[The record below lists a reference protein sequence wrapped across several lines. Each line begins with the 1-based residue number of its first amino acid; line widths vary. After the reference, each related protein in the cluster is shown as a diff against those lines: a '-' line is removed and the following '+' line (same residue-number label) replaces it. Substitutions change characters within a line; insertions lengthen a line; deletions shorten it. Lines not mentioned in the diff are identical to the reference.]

1 MIGQEQVTRPLS
13 TALDNGR
20 VNHAYLFSGPRGTGK
35 TSSARILARSL
46 NCVQGPTSTPC
57 GVCPSCVALAPG
69 GPGNLDVTEMD
80 AASNGGVDEMR
91 ELRERAYFAPAES
104 RYRVFIIDEAHM
116 ITGAGANA
124 LLKIVEEPPEH
135 LVFIFATTEP
145 EKIIG
150 TIRSRTHHYPFRLLT
165 PQAMRQLI
173 ERTVAA
179 EGVTVNENVYP
190 LVIRAGG
197 GSPRDTLSILDQL
210 LAGAGPEGLTYELA
224 LPLLGVTDLS
234 LIDAT
239 VDALAAR
246 DAAALFQA
254 VDDVIEAGHEPR
266 RFAIDL
272 LDRLRDLMII
282 HAVPDAFGQ
291 GLVDAPTDR
300 AEILA
305 AEADKFPGNQLAA
318 LATEVN
324 ERITSLRGATSP
336 RLLLEIMMAHLLGVA
351 TGTQA
356 PAAVAGLTEIQ
367 DAASEATGMG
377 DQPRGAAAALAAAAA
392 VQATANVTS
401 QSTPAPREA
410 PKANRDRQRPQPVAA
425 VPPQKQDV
433 PEPQPQQ
440 SEQTDR
446 QPEQPEPPR
455 SEPAAQVP
463 VTTPEREEQPEQLD
477 NSPRIEQPSDAAE
490 PSQPD
495 PEERGTQTDQTEP
508 VDSAQEGNSKAV
520 ASGSPEEDAQ
530 DSEAIDMAGL
540 MERIRKEWITL
551 RQSVGERNKVAEIML
566 TEAQPLGMDGT
577 TLVVGHNTGALANSI
592 NSKHNNDDIVAV
604 LTEKLGTE
612 IAVRCVVGTDPKAA
626 GFEDPAP
633 EPKAWSPPREEPEPE
648 PEAARAPSIREVP
661 QPAVE
666 AESRRP
672 DTPNDSGTG
681 TGTEIDTGDAPYA
694 ADGNEPDEPTPT
706 SDGSVPAD
714 SESVTPEPAPAPV
727 QYDPWGTTPAKSVNR
742 GDAVGSDGTADS
754 EQNAGK
760 DSTDTDSEAGARP
773 EPAPGAATVTAAAEE
788 RQTTA
793 GPETGFGD
801 KSSFSSGVPLPPEP
815 EDEPP
820 AEEEPAPYTREDEER
835 DMVDQSQEQGTFD
848 RRNPTEVAM
857 DLLAEELG
865 ARPL

>member
-165 PQAMRQLI
+165 PQAMRQLV

-179 EGVTVNENVYP
+179 EGVTVDENVYP

-246 DAAALFQA
+246 DAAALFQT

-266 RFAIDL
+266 RFAVDL

-291 GLVDAPTDR
+291 GLVDAPADR
-300 AEILA
+300 AEILTS
-305 AEADKFPGNQLAA
+305 EADQFPGNQLAA

-324 ERITSLRGATSP
+324 ERVTSLRGATSP
-336 RLLLEIMMAHLLGVA
+336 RLLLEIMMAHLLGVL

-356 PAAVAGLTEIQ
+356 PAAVAGLTELQ
-367 DAASEATGMG
+367 DAASEAAGMG
-377 DQPRGAAAALAAAAA
+377 DKPRGAAAALAAAAA

-410 PKANRDRQRPQPVAA
+410 PKPAREQREPQREQPAAAAQQPTQQQAQQPVPQPAPA
-425 VPPQKQDV
+425 EPEQATTSQDESPRDAQREVPQ
-433 PEPQPQQ
+433 
-440 SEQTDR
+440 
-446 QPEQPEPPR
+446 QPEPETHIPEPPAKTETE
-455 SEPAAQVP
+455 EPA
-463 VTTPEREEQPEQLD
+463 
-477 NSPRIEQPSDAAE
+477 SGPSDTGGAVDA
-490 PSQPD
+490 
-495 PEERGTQTDQTEP
+495 TE
-508 VDSAQEGNSKAV
+508 
-520 ASGSPEEDAQ
+520 
-530 DSEAIDMAGL
+530 L
-540 MERIRKEWITL
+540 MERIRKEWINL

-566 TEAQPLGMDGT
+566 TEATPLGMDGT

-604 LTEKLGTE
+604 LTDKLGTE
-612 IAVRCVVGTDPKAA
+612 VAVRCVVGTDPKAA
-626 GFEDPAP
+626 GFEAPARAP
-633 EPKAWSPPREEPEPE
+633 QAWSPPSAPKQPEEQGPEHTSPSDD
-648 PEAARAPSIREVP
+648 EA
-661 QPAVE
+661 
-666 AESRRP
+666 
-672 DTPNDSGTG
+672 DSA
-681 TGTEIDTGDAPYA
+681 DDDPHA

-706 SDGSVPAD
+706 SDGTVS
-714 SESVTPEPAPAPV
+714 SENEAVTPEPASAPV
-727 QYDPWGTTPAKSVNR
+727 PYDPWGSTPAKTVNPENS
-742 GDAVGSDGTADS
+742 GAEAQQAPAASSPEPSLQPAPSQPEPPAPEASGPA
-754 EQNAGK
+754 AAAAAAAAA
-760 DSTDTDSEAGARP
+760 AGAAGVVR
-773 EPAPGAATVTAAAEE
+773 GAAPRATPDPTD
-788 RQTTA
+788 
-793 GPETGFGD
+793 GPNTGFGE
-801 KSSFSSGVPLPPEP
+801 STSFSSGVPLPPEP

-820 AEEEPAPYTREDEER
+820 MEEEPAPYTREDEER
-835 DMVDQSQEQGTFD
+835 DMVDQSQEAGTFD
-848 RRNPTEVAM
+848 RRSPTEVAM
-857 DLLAEELG
+857 ELLADELG

>member
-1 MIGQEQVTRPLS
+1 MALYRKYRPGSFAEMIGQEQVTRPLS

-46 NCVQGPTSTPC
+46 NCVEGPTSTPC

-80 AASNGGVDEMR
+80 AASNGGVEEMR

-165 PQAMRQLI
+165 PQAMRQLV

-179 EGVTVNENVYP
+179 EGVTVDENVYP

-224 LPLLGVTDLS
+224 LPLLGATDLS

-410 PKANRDRQRPQPVAA
+410 PKNKPERPQTQSHQQ
-425 VPPQKQDV
+425 PQTQQE
-433 PEPQPQQ
+433 PAPQPRRRPEAPEETSRPELSSPAEAKVPAERKQPAPFQ
-440 SEQTDR
+440 RSEQ
-446 QPEQPEPPR
+446 QEEPEQKA
-455 SEPAAQVP
+455 SEPVTAVETAEDTNSAAG
-463 VTTPEREEQPEQLD
+463 
-477 NSPRIEQPSDAAE
+477 AE
-490 PSQPD
+490 GEAGADVD
-495 PEERGTQTDQTEP
+495 PT
-508 VDSAQEGNSKAV
+508 A
-520 ASGSPEEDAQ
+520 
-530 DSEAIDMAGL
+530 L
-540 MERIRKEWITL
+540 MERIRQEWITL

-566 TEAQPLGMDGT
+566 TEAQPLGMEGT

-592 NSKHNNDDIVAV
+592 NSQHNNDDIAAV

-626 GFEDPAP
+626 GFDAP
-633 EPKAWSPPREEPEPE
+633 VREPRAWSPPRTHPEPDPGE
-648 PEAARAPSIREVP
+648 PAATSGAEAPREEANAAVGSSDSPGDAPTSSE
-661 QPAVE
+661 
-666 AESRRP
+666 
-672 DTPNDSGTG
+672 
-681 TGTEIDTGDAPYA
+681 DTGDEPYA
-694 ADGNEPDEPTPT
+694 ADGAEPDEPTPT
-706 SDGSVPAD
+706 SDGSVSGDTEP
-714 SESVTPEPAPAPV
+714 VTPEPAPAPV
-727 QYDPWGTTPAKSVNR
+727 QYDPWGTTPAKATTDDDAPDAGVARSNGEPGDSRSGTGPRNDVSV
-742 GDAVGSDGTADS
+742 
-754 EQNAGK
+754 
-760 DSTDTDSEAGARP
+760 
-773 EPAPGAATVTAAAEE
+773 PGADTAAAAAEE
-788 RQTTA
+788 RQPGV
-793 GPETGFGD
+793 GPNTGFGGGT
-801 KSSFSSGVPLPPEP
+801 SFSSGVPLPPEP
-815 EDEPP
+815 EEEPP
-820 AEEEPAPYTREDEER
+820 AGDEPAPYTREDEER
-835 DMVDQSQEQGTFD
+835 DMVDQSQEEGTLD

>member
-1 MIGQEQVTRPLS
+1 MALYRKYRPASFAEMIGQEQVTRPLS

-46 NCVQGPTSTPC
+46 NCAEGPTSTPC
-57 GVCPSCVALAPG
+57 GVCPSCVSLAPG

-165 PQAMRQLI
+165 PQAMRQLV

-179 EGVTVNENVYP
+179 EGVTVDENVYP

-239 VDALAAR
+239 VDALASHN
-246 DAAALFQA
+246 AAALFQT

-300 AEILA
+300 AQILA

-351 TGTQA
+351 VGTQA
-356 PAAVAGLTEIQ
+356 PAAITGLEEIR
-367 DAASEATGMG
+367 DASAAATGVG

-392 VQATANVTS
+392 VQATVKPAS

-410 PKANRDRQRPQPVAA
+410 PKPAPART
-425 VPPQKQDV
+425 
-433 PEPQPQQ
+433 PEPEPAP
-440 SEQTDR
+440 S
-446 QPEQPEPPR
+446 PEPAPAP
-455 SEPAAQVP
+455 SPEPAPQSAP
-463 VTTPEREEQPEQLD
+463 VSAPTPEPTPEPTSAPQ
-477 NSPRIEQPSDAAE
+477 AE
-490 PSQPD
+490 PSQPEAD
-495 PEERGTQTDQTEP
+495 PG
-508 VDSAQEGNSKAV
+508 
-520 ASGSPEEDAQ
+520 ED
-530 DSEAIDMAGL
+530 L
-540 MERIRKEWITL
+540 MQRIHKEWITL
-551 RQSVGERNKVAEIML
+551 RQFVGERNKVAEIML
-566 TEAQPLGMDGT
+566 AEAKPLGLDGT
-577 TLVVGHNTGALANSI
+577 TLVVGHNTGALAERI
-592 NSKHNNDDIVAV
+592 NSEHNNKDIVAA
-604 LTEKLGTE
+604 LSEKLGTT
-612 IAVRCVVGTDPKAA
+612 IAVRCVVGTDPKAE
-626 GFEDPAP
+626 GFSPAKD
-633 EPKAWSPPREEPEPE
+633 EPAAWNPLASP
-648 PEAARAPSIREVP
+648 A
-661 QPAVE
+661 E
-666 AESRRP
+666 AEV
-672 DTPNDSGTG
+672 
-681 TGTEIDTGDAPYA
+681 A
-694 ADGNEPDEPTPT
+694 
-706 SDGSVPAD
+706 
-714 SESVTPEPAPAPV
+714 ESPQKQEPAPSPV
-727 QYDPWGTTPAKSVNR
+727 PA
-742 GDAVGSDGTADS
+742 
-754 EQNAGK
+754 E
-760 DSTDTDSEAGARP
+760 
-773 EPAPGAATVTAAAEE
+773 TAAAAAAVAAADAAKSTPAD
-788 RQTTA
+788 RWSRPPRPI
-793 GPETGFGD
+793 GGD
-801 KSSFSSGVPLPPEP
+801 ELTPAHFSDGAPLPPEP
-815 EDEPP
+815 TDPDEPSEAP
-820 AEEEPAPYTREDEER
+820 EPEYTREDEER
-835 DMVDQSQEQGTFD
+835 DMVDQSMEAGELD

>member
-1 MIGQEQVTRPLS
+1 MALYRKYRPASFAEMIGQEQVTRPLS

-46 NCVQGPTSTPC
+46 NCAEGPTSTPC
-57 GVCPSCVALAPG
+57 GVCPSCVSLAPG

-135 LVFIFATTEP
+135 LVVIFATTEP
-145 EKIIG
+145 DKIIG

-165 PQAMRQLI
+165 PQAMRQLV

-179 EGVTVNENVYP
+179 EGVTVDENVYP

-239 VDALAAR
+239 VDALASR
-246 DAAALFQA
+246 DAAALFQT

-291 GLVDAPTDR
+291 GLVDAPADR
-300 AEILA
+300 AQILA

-351 TGTQA
+351 AGTQA
-356 PAAVAGLTEIQ
+356 PAAVTGLEEIR
-367 DAASEATGMG
+367 DASAAATGVG
-377 DQPRGAAAALAAAAA
+377 NQPRGAAAALAAAAA
-392 VQATANVTS
+392 VQATAKPAS

-410 PKANRDRQRPQPVAA
+410 PKPAPAP
-425 VPPQKQDV
+425 
-433 PEPQPQQ
+433 
-440 SEQTDR
+440 
-446 QPEQPEPPR
+446 QPEPAPV
-455 SEPAAQVP
+455 PAPAP
-463 VTTPEREEQPEQLD
+463 APAPTPEP
-477 NSPRIEQPSDAAE
+477 E
-490 PSQPD
+490 PSQPA
-495 PEERGTQTDQTEP
+495 PSQ
-508 VDSAQEGNSKAV
+508 SS
-520 ASGSPEEDAQ
+520 ED
-530 DSEAIDMAGL
+530 L
-540 MERIRKEWITL
+540 MERIHKEWITL
-551 RQSVGERNKVAEIML
+551 RQFVGERNKVAEIML
-566 TEAQPLGMDGT
+566 AEAKPLGMEGT
-577 TLVVGHNTGALANSI
+577 TLVVGHNTGALAERI
-592 NSKHNNDDIVAV
+592 NSEHNNKDIVAA
-604 LTEKLGTE
+604 LSEKLGTT
-612 IAVRCVVGTDPKAA
+612 IAVRCVVGTDPKAE
-626 GFEDPAP
+626 GFSPAKD
-633 EPKAWSPPREEPEPE
+633 EPAAWNPRAALAEAEVAKEPEE
-648 PEAARAPSIREVP
+648 
-661 QPAVE
+661 QKQ
-666 AESRRP
+666 
-672 DTPNDSGTG
+672 
-681 TGTEIDTGDAPYA
+681 
-694 ADGNEPDEPTPT
+694 
-706 SDGSVPAD
+706 
-714 SESVTPEPAPAPV
+714 EPAPAPPSPAPAETGAAAAAAAAAADAATSS
-727 QYDPWGTTPAKSVNR
+727 DPWSRPARK
-742 GDAVGSDGTADS
+742 VGGEENVEKQAEHFSDGA
-754 EQNAGK
+754 
-760 DSTDTDSEAGARP
+760 
-773 EPAPGAATVTAAAEE
+773 
-788 RQTTA
+788 
-793 GPETGFGD
+793 
-801 KSSFSSGVPLPPEP
+801 PLPPEP
-815 EDEPP
+815 SDPDEPD
-820 AEEEPAPYTREDEER
+820 APEYTREDEER
-835 DMVDQSQEQGTFD
+835 DMVDQSMEAGELD

>member
-1 MIGQEQVTRPLS
+1 MALYRKYRPASFAEMIGQEQVTRPLS

-165 PQAMRQLI
+165 PQAMRQLV

-179 EGVTVNENVYP
+179 EGVTVDENVYP

-239 VDALAAR
+239 VDALSSR
-246 DAAALFQA
+246 DASALFQA

-291 GLVDAPTDR
+291 GLVDAPADR
-300 AEILA
+300 AEILT

-336 RLLLEIMMAHLLGVA
+336 RLLLEIMMAHLLGVL

-367 DAASEATGMG
+367 DAASEAAGMG
-377 DQPRGAAAALAAAAA
+377 DKPRGAAAALAAAAA

-410 PKANRDRQRPQPVAA
+410 PKPAREQREPQREQPAAPAQQPTQQPAQRPAQQPV
-425 VPPQKQDV
+425 
-433 PEPQPQQ
+433 PQPAPAEP
-440 SEQTDR
+440 EQATTSQDESPR
-446 QPEQPEPPR
+446 DTQREVPQQPEPETHIP
-455 SEPAAQVP
+455 
-463 VTTPEREEQPEQLD
+463 
-477 NSPRIEQPSDAAE
+477 E
-490 PSQPD
+490 PSAK
-495 PEERGTQTDQTEP
+495 TETEVP
-508 VDSAQEGNSKAV
+508 
-520 ASGSPEEDAQ
+520 ASSPGDTGGALDAT
-530 DSEAIDMAGL
+530 EL
-540 MERIRKEWITL
+540 MERIRKEWINL

-566 TEAQPLGMDGT
+566 TEATPLGMDGN

-604 LTEKLGTE
+604 LTDKLGTE
-612 IAVRCVVGTDPKAA
+612 VAVRCVVGTDPKAA
-626 GFEDPAP
+626 GFEAPARAP
-633 EPKAWSPPREEPEPE
+633 QAWSPPSAPKQ
-648 PEAARAPSIREVP
+648 PEAQGPEHTSPSDD
-661 QPAVE
+661 E
-666 AESRRP
+666 A
-672 DTPNDSGTG
+672 DSAD
-681 TGTEIDTGDAPYA
+681 EDPHA

-706 SDGSVPAD
+706 SDGSVS
-714 SESVTPEPAPAPV
+714 SENEAVTPEPEAAPV
-727 QYDPWGTTPAKSVNR
+727 PYDPWASTPAKTVNPE
-742 GDAVGSDGTADS
+742 DS
-754 EQNAGK
+754 GAEAQQAPAAPSPEPSPQPAPAQPEQPAPEASGPAAAAAAAAAA
-760 DSTDTDSEAGARP
+760 AGA
-773 EPAPGAATVTAAAEE
+773 AGVVKGAAPRATPDPTD
-788 RQTTA
+788 
-793 GPETGFGD
+793 GPNTGFGE
-801 KSSFSSGVPLPPEP
+801 STSFSSGVPLPPEP

-820 AEEEPAPYTREDEER
+820 MEEEPAPYTREDEER
-835 DMVDQSQEQGTFD
+835 DMVDQSQEAGTFD
-848 RRNPTEVAM
+848 RRSPTEVAM
-857 DLLAEELG
+857 ELLADELG

>member
-1 MIGQEQVTRPLS
+1 MALYRKYRPASFAEMIGQEQVTRPLS

-46 NCVQGPTSTPC
+46 NCAEGPTSTPC
-57 GVCPSCVALAPG
+57 GVCPSCVSLAPG

-165 PQAMRQLI
+165 PQAMRQLV

-179 EGVTVNENVYP
+179 EGVTVDENVYP

-239 VDALAAR
+239 VDALASHN
-246 DAAALFQA
+246 AAALFQT

-300 AEILA
+300 AQILA
-305 AEADKFPGNQLAA
+305 TEADKFPGNQLPA

-351 TGTQA
+351 SGTQA
-356 PAAVAGLTEIQ
+356 PAAITGLEEIR
-367 DAASEATGMG
+367 DAS
-377 DQPRGAAAALAAAAA
+377 AAA
-392 VQATANVTS
+392 T
-401 QSTPAPREA
+401 
-410 PKANRDRQRPQPVAA
+410 
-425 VPPQKQDV
+425 
-433 PEPQPQQ
+433 
-440 SEQTDR
+440 
-446 QPEQPEPPR
+446 
-455 SEPAAQVP
+455 
-463 VTTPEREEQPEQLD
+463 
-477 NSPRIEQPSDAAE
+477 
-490 PSQPD
+490 
-495 PEERGTQTDQTEP
+495 
-508 VDSAQEGNSKAV
+508 
-520 ASGSPEEDAQ
+520 
-530 DSEAIDMAGL
+530 
-540 MERIRKEWITL
+540 
-551 RQSVGERNKVAEIML
+551 
-566 TEAQPLGMDGT
+566 
-577 TLVVGHNTGALANSI
+577 
-592 NSKHNNDDIVAV
+592 
-604 LTEKLGTE
+604 
-612 IAVRCVVGTDPKAA
+612 
-626 GFEDPAP
+626 
-633 EPKAWSPPREEPEPE
+633 
-648 PEAARAPSIREVP
+648 
-661 QPAVE
+661 
-666 AESRRP
+666 
-672 DTPNDSGTG
+672 
-681 TGTEIDTGDAPYA
+681 
-694 ADGNEPDEPTPT
+694 
-706 SDGSVPAD
+706 
-714 SESVTPEPAPAPV
+714 
-727 QYDPWGTTPAKSVNR
+727 
-742 GDAVGSDGTADS
+742 
-754 EQNAGK
+754 
-760 DSTDTDSEAGARP
+760 
-773 EPAPGAATVTAAAEE
+773 
-788 RQTTA
+788 
-793 GPETGFGD
+793 
-801 KSSFSSGVPLPPEP
+801 
-815 EDEPP
+815 
-820 AEEEPAPYTREDEER
+820 
-835 DMVDQSQEQGTFD
+835 
-848 RRNPTEVAM
+848 
-857 DLLAEELG
+857 
-865 ARPL
+865 

>member
-20 VNHAYLFSGPRGTGK
+20 INHAYLFSGPRGTGK

-46 NCVQGPTSTPC
+46 NCVEGPTSMPC
-57 GVCPSCVALAPG
+57 GVCASCVALAPG

-165 PQAMRQLI
+165 PQAMRQLV

-179 EGVTVNENVYP
+179 EGVTVDEDVYP

-210 LAGAGPEGLTYELA
+210 LAGAGSDGLTYELA

-305 AEADKFPGNQLAA
+305 AEADKFPGKQLAA

-367 DAASEATGMG
+367 DAAAEATGMG

-410 PKANRDRQRPQPVAA
+410 PKSTRDRQQ
-425 VPPQKQDV
+425 
-433 PEPQPQQ
+433 QPQQ
-440 SEQTDR
+440 PQSEPQ
-446 QPEQPEPPR
+446 QPPQNESAPEQP
-455 SEPAAQVP
+455 SESAGSAEKPTPDPVKAKTKPVPEAGTGTKAEAETKPHVQEAQLRETAA
-463 VTTPEREEQPEQLD
+463 PETSGEAD
-477 NSPRIEQPSDAAE
+477 SVDGGDGE
-490 PSQPD
+490 PS
-495 PEERGTQTDQTEP
+495 GV
-508 VDSAQEGNSKAV
+508 VDTAE
-520 ASGSPEEDAQ
+520 
-530 DSEAIDMAGL
+530 L

-551 RQSVGERNKVAEIML
+551 RQAVGERNKVAEIML
-566 TEAQPLGMDGT
+566 TEAQPLGMDSA

-626 GFEDPAP
+626 GFEAPAR
-633 EPKAWSPPREEPEPE
+633 EPRVWSPPRTHPEPD
-648 PEAARAPSIREVP
+648 PGVSAAPS
-661 QPAVE
+661 
-666 AESRRP
+666 
-672 DTPNDSGTG
+672 
-681 TGTEIDTGDAPYA
+681 GTETPREEANAAVGSSDSPGDAPTPSEDTGDEPYA
-694 ADGNEPDEPTPT
+694 ADGAEPGEPTPT
-706 SDGSVPAD
+706 SDGSVSAETEP
-714 SESVTPEPAPAPV
+714 VTPEPAPAPV
-727 QYDPWGTTPAKSVNR
+727 QYDPWGTTPATAATDD
-742 GDAVGSDGTADS
+742 GDPDAGVARSAGEPGDS
-754 EQNAGK
+754 Q
-760 DSTDTDSEAGARP
+760 SRP
-773 EPAPGAATVTAAAEE
+773 ESRNDASVRGADTAATVAEK
-788 RQTTA
+788 RQPGV
-793 GPETGFGD
+793 GPNTGFGGGT
-801 KSSFSSGVPLPPEP
+801 SFSSGVPLPPEP

-820 AEEEPAPYTREDEER
+820 AEEETAPYSREDEER
-835 DMVDQSQEQGTFD
+835 DMVDQSQEEGTFD

>member
-1 MIGQEQVTRPLS
+1 MALYRKYRPASFAEMIGQEQVTRPLS

-46 NCVQGPTSTPC
+46 NCVEGPTSTPC

-165 PQAMRQLI
+165 PQAMRQLV

-179 EGVTVNENVYP
+179 EGVTVDENVYP

-266 RFAIDL
+266 RFAVDL

-291 GLVDAPTDR
+291 GLVDAPADR
-300 AEILA
+300 AEILTS
-305 AEADKFPGNQLAA
+305 EADKFPGNQLAA
-318 LATEVN
+318 LASEVN

-367 DAASEATGMG
+367 DASSSANGVG

-401 QSTPAPREA
+401 QSTPAPREV
-410 PKANRDRQRPQPVAA
+410 PKSAREQQP
-425 VPPQKQDV
+425 
-433 PEPQPQQ
+433 PQPQVTQ
-440 SEQTDR
+440 AQAAKSEAEQAKPVAEQATPEQRERPAQPEFEEKSSEQ
-446 QPEQPEPPR
+446 QPPR
-455 SEPAAQVP
+455 EPEAPAASDAEHHVEDRAGNRSEDSGTSQAAEEPAP
-463 VTTPEREEQPEQLD
+463 
-477 NSPRIEQPSDAAE
+477 
-490 PSQPD
+490 
-495 PEERGTQTDQTEP
+495 
-508 VDSAQEGNSKAV
+508 SAQDVDTGE
-520 ASGSPEEDAQ
+520 
-530 DSEAIDMAGL
+530 L
-540 MERIRKEWITL
+540 MERIRREWITL

-566 TEAQPLGMDGT
+566 TEAQPLGMDGS

-604 LTEKLGTE
+604 LTEKLGTGVG
-612 IAVRCVVGTDPKAA
+612 VRCVVGTDPKAA
-626 GFEDPAP
+626 GFEAP
-633 EPKAWSPPREEPEPE
+633 SRAPQAWSPARPEREPKSEPE
-648 PEAARAPSIREVP
+648 PEAEQRPSSEP
-661 QPAVE
+661 EPAAAQDPSV
-666 AESRRP
+666 
-672 DTPNDSGTG
+672 TG
-681 TGTEIDTGDAPYA
+681 NTGDTGDDPYA
-694 ADGNEPDEPTPT
+694 ADGNEPIDPTPT
-706 SDGSVPAD
+706 SDGSVAGD
-714 SESVTPEPAPAPV
+714 REAVTPEPAPAPV
-727 QYDPWGTTPAKSVNR
+727 QYDPWGTTPATT
-742 GDAVGSDGTADS
+742 GG
-754 EQNAGK
+754 
-760 DSTDTDSEAGARP
+760 AGAGT
-773 EPAPGAATVTAAAEE
+773 APGAGSAAAAAAAAA
-788 RQTTA
+788 A
-793 GPETGFGD
+793 GAANARGAATRPAGGRPVGPKTGFGGET
-801 KSSFSSGVPLPPEP
+801 SFSSGVPLPPEP

-820 AEEEPAPYTREDEER
+820 ADEEPAPYTREEER
-835 DMVDQSQEQGTFD
+835 DMVDQSQEEGSFD

>member
-1 MIGQEQVTRPLS
+1 MALYRKYRPASFAEMIGQEQVTRPLS

-46 NCVQGPTSTPC
+46 NCVEGPTSTPC

-165 PQAMRQLI
+165 PQAMRQLV

-179 EGVTVNENVYP
+179 EGVTVDENVYP

-210 LAGAGPEGLTYELA
+210 LAGAGPDGLTYELA

-246 DAAALFQA
+246 DAAALFKA

-324 ERITSLRGATSP
+324 ERIMSLRGATSP

-351 TGTQA
+351 SGAQA
-356 PAAVAGLTEIQ
+356 PVAAASGLTEIQ
-367 DAASEATGMG
+367 DATASATGVG
-377 DQPRGAAAALAAAAA
+377 DKPRGAAAALAAAAA

-410 PKANRDRQRPQPVAA
+410 PKPAREQAQRPQPEQ
-425 VPPQKQDV
+425 PPQQA
-433 PEPQPQQ
+433 Q
-440 SEQTDR
+440 S
-446 QPEQPEPPR
+446 EQPEP
-455 SEPAAQVP
+455 
-463 VTTPEREEQPEQLD
+463 
-477 NSPRIEQPSDAAE
+477 AE
-490 PSQPD
+490 PEAPAMQEAEGSQANAGESGEPD
-495 PEERGTQTDQTEP
+495 ST
-508 VDSAQEGNSKAV
+508 VDA
-520 ASGSPEEDAQ
+520 DA
-530 DSEAIDMAGL
+530 L
-540 MERIRKEWITL
+540 MERIHKEWITL

-566 TEAQPLGMDGT
+566 TEAKPLGMDGT

-592 NSKHNNDDIVAV
+592 NSKHNNDDIAAV

-612 IAVRCVVGTDPKAA
+612 VGVRCVVGTDPKVA
-626 GFEDPAP
+626 GFEAPARAP
-633 EPKAWSPPREEPEPE
+633 QAWSPPREQEQSE
-648 PEAARAPSIREVP
+648 PEA
-661 QPAVE
+661 QPEHGSPDDGEPAGS
-666 AESRRP
+666 AEDP
-672 DTPNDSGTG
+672 H
-681 TGTEIDTGDAPYA
+681 A
-694 ADGNEPDEPTPT
+694 ADGTEAEEPTPT
-706 SDGSVPAD
+706 SDGSVDNANAA
-714 SESVTPEPAPAPV
+714 VTPEPPVASGPVAAAAAAAAAAGAAGVVSGAQNRAVAAPA
-727 QYDPWGTTPAKSVNR
+727 
-742 GDAVGSDGTADS
+742 
-754 EQNAGK
+754 NAQ
-760 DSTDTDSEAGARP
+760 P
-773 EPAPGAATVTAAAEE
+773 
-788 RQTTA
+788 TA
-793 GPETGFGD
+793 GPKTGFGE
-801 KSSFSSGVPLPPEP
+801 STSFSSGVPLPPEP

-820 AEEEPAPYTREDEER
+820 AEEAPAPYTREDEER
-835 DMVDQSQEQGTFD
+835 DMVDQSQEAGTFD
-848 RRNPTEVAM
+848 RRSPTEVAM
-857 DLLAEELG
+857 ELLADELG

>member
-1 MIGQEQVTRPLS
+1 MALYRKYRPASFAEMIGQEQVTRPLS

-46 NCVQGPTSTPC
+46 NCAQGPTSTPC

-91 ELRERAYFAPAES
+91 ELRERAHFAPAES

-165 PQAMRQLI
+165 PQAMRALL
-173 ERTVAA
+173 ERTIAA
-179 EGVTVNENVYP
+179 EGVSIDENVYP

-300 AEILA
+300 AEILT
-305 AEADKFPGNQLAA
+305 AEADKFPGNQLAS

-324 ERITSLRGATSP
+324 ERITSLKGATSP
-336 RLLLEIMMAHLLGVA
+336 RLLLEVMMAHLLGVLA
-351 TGTQA
+351 GTQA
-356 PAAVAGLTEIQ
+356 PAVVSGLEEIRDASTAAVG
-367 DAASEATGMG
+367 AA
-377 DQPRGAAAALAAAAA
+377 DQPRGAAAAIAAAAA

-410 PKANRDRQRPQPVAA
+410 PKPEPKPAPAPTPQPAPAA
-425 VPPQKQDV
+425 QAE
-433 PEPQPQQ
+433 PEPQQ
-440 SEQTDR
+440 
-446 QPEQPEPPR
+446 QPEAQPE
-455 SEPAAQVP
+455 AH
-463 VTTPEREEQPEQLD
+463 
-477 NSPRIEQPSDAAE
+477 AE
-490 PSQPD
+490 PNEAPD
-495 PEERGTQTDQTEP
+495 
-508 VDSAQEGNSKAV
+508 
-520 ASGSPEEDAQ
+520 ED
-530 DSEAIDMAGL
+530 L
-540 MERIRKEWITL
+540 MGRIHKEWITL
-551 RQSVGERNKVAEIML
+551 RQYVGERNKVAEIML
-566 TEAQPLGMDGT
+566 TEATPLGMEGT
-577 TLVVGHNTGALANSI
+577 TLVVGHNTGALAERI
-592 NSKHNNDDIVAV
+592 NSEHNNKDIVAA
-604 LTEKLGTE
+604 LSEKLGTQ
-612 IAVRCVVGTDPKAA
+612 IAVRCVVGTDPKAE
-626 GFEDPAP
+626 GFSPVQAEPA
-633 EPKAWSPPREEPEPE
+633 AWNPSAKLQAEATETADEVREEP
-648 PEAARAPSIREVP
+648 AAR
-661 QPAVE
+661 
-666 AESRRP
+666 
-672 DTPNDSGTG
+672 
-681 TGTEIDTGDAPYA
+681 
-694 ADGNEPDEPTPT
+694 
-706 SDGSVPAD
+706 
-714 SESVTPEPAPAPV
+714 TPEPAPTPAQEQPE
-727 QYDPWGTTPAKSVNR
+727 QAKPAQASEASPDPWARPPRK
-742 GDAVGSDGTADS
+742 VGGEAEGHTHFSDGA
-754 EQNAGK
+754 
-760 DSTDTDSEAGARP
+760 
-773 EPAPGAATVTAAAEE
+773 
-788 RQTTA
+788 
-793 GPETGFGD
+793 
-801 KSSFSSGVPLPPEP
+801 PLPPEP
-815 EDEPP
+815 ADPDEP
-820 AEEEPAPYTREDEER
+820 EPVEDAGAAQKDTEPEYTREDEER
-835 DMVDQSQEQGTFD
+835 DMVNQSMEAGELD

-857 DLLAEELG
+857 DVLAEELG

>member
-165 PQAMRQLI
+165 PQAMRQLV

-179 EGVTVNENVYP
+179 EGVTVDENVYP

-239 VDALAAR
+239 VDALSSR
-246 DAAALFQA
+246 DASALFQA

-282 HAVPDAFGQ
+282 HSVPDAFGQ
-291 GLVDAPTDR
+291 GLVDAPADR
-300 AEILA
+300 AEILT

-336 RLLLEIMMAHLLGVA
+336 RLLLEIMMAHLLGVL

-356 PAAVAGLTEIQ
+356 PAAVAGLTELQ
-367 DAASEATGMG
+367 DATSEAAGMG
-377 DQPRGAAAALAAAAA
+377 DKPRGAAAALAAAAA

-410 PKANRDRQRPQPVAA
+410 PKPAREQREPQREQPAAAAQQPTQQQAQQPVPQPAPA
-425 VPPQKQDV
+425 EPEQATTSQDESPRDTQCEVPQ
-433 PEPQPQQ
+433 
-440 SEQTDR
+440 
-446 QPEQPEPPR
+446 QPEPETHIPEP
-455 SEPAAQVP
+455 SAKAEAEEPA
-463 VTTPEREEQPEQLD
+463 
-477 NSPRIEQPSDAAE
+477 SGPSDTGGAVDA
-490 PSQPD
+490 
-495 PEERGTQTDQTEP
+495 TE
-508 VDSAQEGNSKAV
+508 
-520 ASGSPEEDAQ
+520 
-530 DSEAIDMAGL
+530 L
-540 MERIRKEWITL
+540 MERIRKEWINL

-566 TEAQPLGMDGT
+566 TEATPLGMDGT

-604 LTEKLGTE
+604 LTDKLGTE
-612 IAVRCVVGTDPKAA
+612 VAVRCVVGTDPKAA
-626 GFEDPAP
+626 GFEAPARAP
-633 EPKAWSPPREEPEPE
+633 QAWSPPSAPKKSEAQGPEHTSPSDD
-648 PEAARAPSIREVP
+648 EA
-661 QPAVE
+661 
-666 AESRRP
+666 
-672 DTPNDSGTG
+672 DSGD
-681 TGTEIDTGDAPYA
+681 EDPHA

-706 SDGSVPAD
+706 SDGSVS
-714 SESVTPEPAPAPV
+714 SENEAVTPEPASAPV
-727 QYDPWGTTPAKSVNR
+727 PYDPWASTPAKTVNPEDS
-742 GDAVGSDGTADS
+742 GAEAQQAPAAPSPEPSPQPAPAPEASGPAAAAAAAAVA
-754 EQNAGK
+754 
-760 DSTDTDSEAGARP
+760 AGAAGVVR
-773 EPAPGAATVTAAAEE
+773 GAAPRATPDPTD
-788 RQTTA
+788 
-793 GPETGFGD
+793 GPNTGFGE
-801 KSSFSSGVPLPPEP
+801 STSFSSGVPLPPEP

-820 AEEEPAPYTREDEER
+820 MEEEPAPYTREDEER
-835 DMVDQSQEQGTFD
+835 DMVDQSQEAGTFD
-848 RRNPTEVAM
+848 RRSPTEVAM
-857 DLLAEELG
+857 ELLADELG

>member
-1 MIGQEQVTRPLS
+1 MALYRKYRPASFAEMIGQEQVTRPLS

-165 PQAMRQLI
+165 PQAMRQLV

-179 EGVTVNENVYP
+179 EGVTVDENVYP

-239 VDALAAR
+239 VDALSSR
-246 DAAALFQA
+246 DASALFQA

-282 HAVPDAFGQ
+282 YAVPDAFGQ
-291 GLVDAPTDR
+291 GLVDAPADR
-300 AEILA
+300 AEILT

-336 RLLLEIMMAHLLGVA
+336 RLLLEIMMAHLLGVL

-356 PAAVAGLTEIQ
+356 PAAVAGLTELQ
-367 DAASEATGMG
+367 DAASEAAGMG
-377 DQPRGAAAALAAAAA
+377 DKPRGAAAALAAAAA

-410 PKANRDRQRPQPVAA
+410 PKPAREQREQPAAAAQQPTQQPAQQPVPQPAPA
-425 VPPQKQDV
+425 EPEQATTSQDESPRDTQREVPQ
-433 PEPQPQQ
+433 
-440 SEQTDR
+440 
-446 QPEQPEPPR
+446 QPEPETHIPEPPANTETE
-455 SEPAAQVP
+455 EPA
-463 VTTPEREEQPEQLD
+463 
-477 NSPRIEQPSDAAE
+477 SGPSDTGGAVDA
-490 PSQPD
+490 
-495 PEERGTQTDQTEP
+495 TE
-508 VDSAQEGNSKAV
+508 
-520 ASGSPEEDAQ
+520 
-530 DSEAIDMAGL
+530 L
-540 MERIRKEWITL
+540 MERIRKEWINL

-566 TEAQPLGMDGT
+566 TEATPLGMDGT

-604 LTEKLGTE
+604 LTDKLGTE
-612 IAVRCVVGTDPKAA
+612 VAVRCVVGTDPKAA
-626 GFEDPAP
+626 GFEAPARAP
-633 EPKAWSPPREEPEPE
+633 QAWSPPSAPKKSEGPEHTSPSDD
-648 PEAARAPSIREVP
+648 EA
-661 QPAVE
+661 
-666 AESRRP
+666 
-672 DTPNDSGTG
+672 DSGD
-681 TGTEIDTGDAPYA
+681 EDPHA

-706 SDGSVPAD
+706 SDGSVS
-714 SESVTPEPAPAPV
+714 SENEAVTPEPASAPV
-727 QYDPWGTTPAKSVNR
+727 PYDPWGSTPAKTVNPENS
-742 GDAVGSDGTADS
+742 GAEAQQAPAASSPEPSPQPAPSQPEPPAPEASGPA
-754 EQNAGK
+754 AAAAAAAAA
-760 DSTDTDSEAGARP
+760 AGAAGVVR
-773 EPAPGAATVTAAAEE
+773 GAAPRATPDPTD
-788 RQTTA
+788 
-793 GPETGFGD
+793 GPNTGFGE
-801 KSSFSSGVPLPPEP
+801 STSFSSGVPLPPEP

-820 AEEEPAPYTREDEER
+820 MEEEPAPYTREDEER
-835 DMVDQSQEQGTFD
+835 DMVDQSQEAGTFD
-848 RRNPTEVAM
+848 RRSPTEVAM
-857 DLLAEELG
+857 ELLADELG

>member
-57 GVCPSCVALAPG
+57 GQCPSCIALAPG

-124 LLKIVEEPPEH
+124 LLKIVEEPPER

-165 PQAMRQLI
+165 PQAMRQLV

-179 EGVTVNENVYP
+179 EGVTVDENVYP

-239 VDALAAR
+239 VDALASR
-246 DAAALFQA
+246 DASALFQA

-291 GLVDAPTDR
+291 GLVDAPADR
-300 AEILA
+300 AEILT
-305 AEADKFPGNQLAA
+305 AEADQFPGNQLAA

-336 RLLLEIMMAHLLGVA
+336 RLLLEIMMAHLLGVL

-356 PAAVAGLTEIQ
+356 PAAVAGLTELQ
-367 DAASEATGMG
+367 DATSEAAGMG
-377 DQPRGAAAALAAAAA
+377 DKPRGAAAALAAAAA

-410 PKANRDRQRPQPVAA
+410 PKPAREKREQRATQRQEPAPQHEQEPAEPAQQQTAQQPPAGQPAPVEPEQATKSQDESPRDTQREVPQ
-425 VPPQKQDV
+425 
-433 PEPQPQQ
+433 
-440 SEQTDR
+440 
-446 QPEQPEPPR
+446 QPEP
-455 SEPAAQVP
+455 E
-463 VTTPEREEQPEQLD
+463 T
-477 NSPRIEQPSDAAE
+477 RIPE
-490 PSQPD
+490 PSAK
-495 PEERGTQTDQTEP
+495 TETGVP
-508 VDSAQEGNSKAV
+508 
-520 ASGSPEEDAQ
+520 ASGPSGTGDTGGAVDAT
-530 DSEAIDMAGL
+530 EL
-540 MERIRKEWITL
+540 MERIRKEWINL

-566 TEAQPLGMDGT
+566 TEATPLGMDGT

-604 LTEKLGTE
+604 LTDKLGTE
-612 IAVRCVVGTDPKAA
+612 VAVRCVVGTDPKAA
-626 GFEDPAP
+626 GFEAPARAP
-633 EPKAWSPPREEPEPE
+633 QAWSPPNTPKQ
-648 PEAARAPSIREVP
+648 PEAQGPERTSPSDD
-661 QPAVE
+661 E
-666 AESRRP
+666 A
-672 DTPNDSGTG
+672 DSV
-681 TGTEIDTGDAPYA
+681 DDDPHA
-694 ADGNEPDEPTPT
+694 ADGKEPDEPTPT
-706 SDGSVPAD
+706 SDGSV
-714 SESVTPEPAPAPV
+714 SGKNESVTPEPASAPV
-727 QYDPWGTTPAKSVNR
+727 PYDPWGSTPAKTVNPENS
-742 GDAVGSDGTADS
+742 GA
-754 EQNAGK
+754 
-760 DSTDTDSEAGARP
+760 EAQQAPAASSP
-773 EPAPGAATVTAAAEE
+773 EPSPQPAPAPEASGPAAAAAAAAAAAGVVRGAAPRATPDPTD
-788 RQTTA
+788 
-793 GPETGFGD
+793 GPNTGFGE
-801 KSSFSSGVPLPPEP
+801 STSFSSGVPLPPEP

-820 AEEEPAPYTREDEER
+820 MEEEPAPYTREDEER
-835 DMVDQSQEQGTFD
+835 DMVDQSQEAGTFD
-848 RRNPTEVAM
+848 RRSPTEVAM
-857 DLLAEELG
+857 ELLADELG

>member
-46 NCVQGPTSTPC
+46 NCVEGPTSTPC

-150 TIRSRTHHYPFRLLT
+150 TIRSGTHHYPFRMLT
-165 PQAMRQLI
+165 PQAMRQLV
-173 ERTVAA
+173 ERTVNA
-179 EGVTVNENVYP
+179 EGVAVDENVYP

-239 VDALAAR
+239 VDALSSR
-246 DAAALFQA
+246 DASALFKA

-291 GLVDAPTDR
+291 GLVDAPADR

-336 RLLLEIMMAHLLGVA
+336 RLLLEIMMAHLLGVL

-367 DAASEATGMG
+367 DATAEAAGMG
-377 DQPRGAAAALAAAAA
+377 DHPRGAAAALAAAAA

-410 PKANRDRQRPQPVAA
+410 PKPAREQREQRAPQPER
-425 VPPQKQDV
+425 K
-433 PEPQPQQ
+433 PEPQRPEPAEPAQPATPQAAPQPAQPQQ
-440 SEQTDR
+440 QS
-446 QPEQPEPPR
+446 PAEQPAPEPAEKPTEQPAQEAALR
-455 SEPAAQVP
+455 AQEKTGQESPAAEAEPAPAPATAPQTPEPSREENGQPAEAAETDEPAATV
-463 VTTPEREEQPEQLD
+463 D
-477 NSPRIEQPSDAAE
+477 SDA
-490 PSQPD
+490 
-495 PEERGTQTDQTEP
+495 
-508 VDSAQEGNSKAV
+508 
-520 ASGSPEEDAQ
+520 
-530 DSEAIDMAGL
+530 L

-566 TEAQPLGMDGT
+566 TEAKPLGMDGN

-592 NSKHNNDDIVAV
+592 NSKHNNDDIAAV

-612 IAVRCVVGTDPKAA
+612 VAVRCVVGTDPKAA
-626 GFEDPAP
+626 GFDAPARAP
-633 EPKAWSPPREEPEPE
+633 QAWSPPRAQEQPTAPEPE
-648 PEAARAPSIREVP
+648 QIVRDDEPAAT
-661 QPAVE
+661 
-666 AESRRP
+666 AEDP
-672 DTPNDSGTG
+672 H
-681 TGTEIDTGDAPYA
+681 A
-694 ADGNEPDEPTPT
+694 ADGDEPEEPSPT
-706 SDGSVPAD
+706 SDGSVGGD
-714 SESVTPEPAPAPV
+714 NESVTPEPEAAPV
-727 QYDPWGTTPAKSVNR
+727 PYDPWGSTPAKTVNPENSRADTPSPAQRQEPPKPETQAPASAPVASGPAAAAAAAAAAAGAAGVVRGAQNR
-742 GDAVGSDGTADS
+742 GA
-754 EQNAGK
+754 
-760 DSTDTDSEAGARP
+760 
-773 EPAPGAATVTAAAEE
+773 APAAAS
-788 RQTTA
+788 TKPDPTA
-793 GPETGFGD
+793 GPDTGFGE
-801 KSSFSSGVPLPPEP
+801 STSFSSGVPLPPEP

-820 AEEEPAPYTREDEER
+820 MEEEPAPYTREDEER
-835 DMVDQSQEQGTFD
+835 DMVDQSQEAGTFD
-848 RRNPTEVAM
+848 RRSPTEVAM
-857 DLLAEELG
+857 ELLADELG

>member
-165 PQAMRQLI
+165 PQAMRQLV

-179 EGVTVNENVYP
+179 EGVTVDENVYP

-239 VDALAAR
+239 VDALSSR
-246 DAAALFQA
+246 DASALFQA

-291 GLVDAPTDR
+291 GLVDAPADR
-300 AEILA
+300 AEILT

-336 RLLLEIMMAHLLGVA
+336 RLLLEIMMAHLLGVL

-367 DAASEATGMG
+367 DAASEAAGMG
-377 DQPRGAAAALAAAAA
+377 DKPRGAAAALAAAAA

-410 PKANRDRQRPQPVAA
+410 PKPAREQREPQREQPAAPAQQPTQQPAQRPAQQPV
-425 VPPQKQDV
+425 
-433 PEPQPQQ
+433 PQPAPAEP
-440 SEQTDR
+440 EQATTSQDESPR
-446 QPEQPEPPR
+446 DTQREVPQQPEPETHIP
-455 SEPAAQVP
+455 
-463 VTTPEREEQPEQLD
+463 
-477 NSPRIEQPSDAAE
+477 E
-490 PSQPD
+490 PSAK
-495 PEERGTQTDQTEP
+495 TETEVP
-508 VDSAQEGNSKAV
+508 
-520 ASGSPEEDAQ
+520 ASSPGDTGGALDAT
-530 DSEAIDMAGL
+530 EL
-540 MERIRKEWITL
+540 MERIRKEWINL

-566 TEAQPLGMDGT
+566 TEATPLGMDGN

-604 LTEKLGTE
+604 LTDKLGTE
-612 IAVRCVVGTDPKAA
+612 VAVRCVVGTDPKAA
-626 GFEDPAP
+626 GFEAPARAP
-633 EPKAWSPPREEPEPE
+633 QAWSPPSAPKQ
-648 PEAARAPSIREVP
+648 PEAQGPEHTSPSDD
-661 QPAVE
+661 E
-666 AESRRP
+666 A
-672 DTPNDSGTG
+672 DSAD
-681 TGTEIDTGDAPYA
+681 EDPHA

-706 SDGSVPAD
+706 SDGSVS
-714 SESVTPEPAPAPV
+714 SENEAVTPEPEAAPV
-727 QYDPWGTTPAKSVNR
+727 PYDPWASTPAKTVNPE
-742 GDAVGSDGTADS
+742 DS
-754 EQNAGK
+754 GAEAQQAPAAPSPEPSPQPAPAQPEQPAPEASGPAAAAAAAAAA
-760 DSTDTDSEAGARP
+760 AGA
-773 EPAPGAATVTAAAEE
+773 AGVVKGAAPRATPDPTD
-788 RQTTA
+788 
-793 GPETGFGD
+793 GPNTGFGE
-801 KSSFSSGVPLPPEP
+801 STSFSSGVPLPPEP

-820 AEEEPAPYTREDEER
+820 MEEEPAPYTREDEER
-835 DMVDQSQEQGTFD
+835 DMVDQSQEAGTFD
-848 RRNPTEVAM
+848 RRSPTEVAM
-857 DLLAEELG
+857 ELLADELG

>member
-1 MIGQEQVTRPLS
+1 MALYRKYRPGSFAEMIGQEQVTRPLS

-46 NCVQGPTSTPC
+46 NCVEGPTSTPC

-179 EGVTVNENVYP
+179 EGVTVDENVYP

-367 DAASEATGMG
+367 DAAAEATGMG

-410 PKANRDRQRPQPVAA
+410 PKPNRERQRPQPAA
-425 VPPQKQDV
+425 SARPEQQTPERPEQTQPEREQALQAESQR
-433 PEPQPQQ
+433 PEPV
-440 SEQTDR
+440 R
-446 QPEQPEPPR
+446 PEQPAGAGQSMPREPQSENAPR
-455 SEPAAQVP
+455 EEPTIEKAERSSQRESAEPVPQVSAGVP
-463 VTTPEREEQPEQLD
+463 VAA
-477 NSPRIEQPSDAAE
+477 DAADAPDA
-490 PSQPD
+490 PSAD
-495 PEERGTQTDQTEP
+495 GSGRDGGA
-508 VDSAQEGNSKAV
+508 VDTAE
-520 ASGSPEEDAQ
+520 
-530 DSEAIDMAGL
+530 L
-540 MERIRKEWITL
+540 MERIRREWITL

-566 TEAQPLGMDGT
+566 TEAQPLGMEDT

-592 NSKHNNDDIVAV
+592 NSQHNNDDIVAV
-604 LTEKLGTE
+604 LSEKLGMK

-626 GFEDPAP
+626 GFDAPAP
-633 EPKAWSPPREEPEPE
+633 EPQAWSPPRAQQETEPS
-648 PEAARAPSIREVP
+648 RAPSASETPRS
-661 QPAVE
+661 AVDE
-666 AESRRP
+666 DPRPSRP
-672 DTPNDSGTG
+672 DSTG
-681 TGTEIDTGDAPYA
+681 HADPDDGAGANADTDTDTGDAPYA

-706 SDGSVPAD
+706 SDGSVTGEN
-714 SESVTPEPAPAPV
+714 ESVTPEPAAAPV
-727 QYDPWGTTPAKSVNR
+727 PYDPWGTTPAKSVSSD
-742 GDAVGSDGTADS
+742 DAVSGEGA
-754 EQNAGK
+754 QG
-760 DSTDTDSEAGARP
+760 STDAAESARGES
-773 EPAPGAATVTAAAEE
+773 EPAV
-788 RQTTA
+788 
-793 GPETGFGD
+793 GPNTGFG
-801 KSSFSSGVPLPPEP
+801 SGTNFSSGIPLPPEP
-815 EDEPP
+815 EEEPP
-820 AEEEPAPYTREDEER
+820 ADGEPVPYTREDEER
-835 DMVDQSQEQGTFD
+835 DMVDQSQEEGTLD

>member
-46 NCVQGPTSTPC
+46 NCVEGPTSTPC

-165 PQAMRQLI
+165 PQAMRQLV
-173 ERTVAA
+173 ERTVNA
-179 EGVTVNENVYP
+179 EGVAVDENVYP

-239 VDALAAR
+239 VDALASR
-246 DAAALFQA
+246 DASALFKA

-300 AEILA
+300 AEILT

-336 RLLLEIMMAHLLGVA
+336 RLLLEIMMAHLLGVL

-367 DAASEATGMG
+367 DAASEAAGMG

-410 PKANRDRQRPQPVAA
+410 PKPAREQREQREPQPE
-425 VPPQKQDV
+425 QK
-433 PEPQPQQ
+433 PEPQR
-440 SEQTDR
+440 EQG
-446 QPEQPEPPR
+446 
-455 SEPAAQVP
+455 PA
-463 VTTPEREEQPEQLD
+463 
-477 NSPRIEQPSDAAE
+477 
-490 PSQPD
+490 
-495 PEERGTQTDQTEP
+495 
-508 VDSAQEGNSKAV
+508 
-520 ASGSPEEDAQ
+520 
-530 DSEAIDMAGL
+530 
-540 MERIRKEWITL
+540 
-551 RQSVGERNKVAEIML
+551 
-566 TEAQPLGMDGT
+566 
-577 TLVVGHNTGALANSI
+577 
-592 NSKHNNDDIVAV
+592 
-604 LTEKLGTE
+604 
-612 IAVRCVVGTDPKAA
+612 
-626 GFEDPAP
+626 
-633 EPKAWSPPREEPEPE
+633 
-648 PEAARAPSIREVP
+648 P
-661 QPAVE
+661 QPAPQAQTPAEQEKTAAE
-666 AESRRP
+666 A
-672 DTPNDSGTG
+672 
-681 TGTEIDTGDAPYA
+681 
-694 ADGNEPDEPTPT
+694 
-706 SDGSVPAD
+706 
-714 SESVTPEPAPAPV
+714 EPAPAPET
-727 QYDPWGTTPAKSVNR
+727 QT
-742 GDAVGSDGTADS
+742 
-754 EQNAGK
+754 
-760 DSTDTDSEAGARP
+760 P
-773 EPAPGAATVTAAAEE
+773 EPANEETGQPGEAAE
-788 RQTTA
+788 
-793 GPETGFGD
+793 
-801 KSSFSSGVPLPPEP
+801 K
-815 EDEPP
+815 
-820 AEEEPAPYTREDEER
+820 
-835 DMVDQSQEQGTFD
+835 
-848 RRNPTEVAM
+848 
-857 DLLAEELG
+857 G
-865 ARPL
+865 ASAIQL

>member
-13 TALDNGR
+13 TALDNER

-46 NCVQGPTSTPC
+46 NCVEGPTSTPC

-165 PQAMRQLI
+165 PQAMRQLV

-179 EGVTVNENVYP
+179 EGVTVDENVYP

-210 LAGAGPEGLTYELA
+210 LAGAGPDGLTYELA

-246 DAAALFQA
+246 DASALFQA

-410 PKANRDRQRPQPVAA
+410 PKADRERQRPQPAAA
-425 VPPQKQDV
+425 VPSQQQRDV
-433 PEPQPQQ
+433 PEPKQEP
-440 SEQTDR
+440 EQT
-446 QPEQPEPPR
+446 
-455 SEPAAQVP
+455 
-463 VTTPEREEQPEQLD
+463 ER
-477 NSPRIEQPSDAAE
+477 
-490 PSQPD
+490 
-495 PEERGTQTDQTEP
+495 QTEP
-508 VDSAQEGNSKAV
+508 SRSEAEPHAQEGTPVRQEQTAPLDNELREKPGGTSEPVQPGPAERETQPGRTEPAESAV
-520 ASGSPEEDAQ
+520 GGDPETASSTRTDEGAR
-530 DSEAIDMAGL
+530 DSGAIDTTDL
-540 MERIRKEWITL
+540 MDRIRKEWITL

-592 NSKHNNDDIVAV
+592 NSQHNNDDIVAV
-604 LTEKLGTE
+604 LSEKLGTE

-626 GFEDPAP
+626 GFDAPAR
-633 EPKAWSPPREEPEPE
+633 EPQAWSPPRAQPEPE
-648 PEAARAPSIREVP
+648 PSRSPSAQETP
-661 QPAVE
+661 QPVADEE
-666 AESRRP
+666 ARPSRQYR
-672 DTPNDSGTG
+672 SGNAG
-681 TGTEIDTGDAPYA
+681 TDENTSTDTGDAPYA

-706 SDGSVPAD
+706 SDGSVSAD
-714 SESVTPEPAPAPV
+714 SQAVTPEPAPAPV
-727 QYDPWGTTPAKSVNR
+727 QYDPWGTTPAKEINR
-742 GDAVGSDGTADS
+742 GEAAGSDETADS
-754 EQNAGK
+754 KHNAG
-760 DSTDTDSEAGARP
+760 AGR
-773 EPAPGAATVTAAAEE
+773 AAAGES
-788 RQTTA
+788 RPVV
-793 GPETGFGD
+793 GPDTGFGE

-815 EDEPP
+815 EEEPP
-820 AEEEPAPYTREDEER
+820 AEEEPVPYTREDEER
-835 DMVDQSQEQGTFD
+835 DMVDQSQEEGTFD
-848 RRNPTEVAM
+848 RRNPTEMAM

>member
-46 NCVQGPTSTPC
+46 NCVEGPTSTPC

-165 PQAMRQLI
+165 PQAMRQLV
-173 ERTVAA
+173 ERTVNA
-179 EGVTVNENVYP
+179 EGVAVDENVYP

-239 VDALAAR
+239 VDALASR
-246 DAAALFQA
+246 DASALFKA

-300 AEILA
+300 AEILT

-336 RLLLEIMMAHLLGVA
+336 RLLLEIMMAHLLGVL

-367 DAASEATGMG
+367 DAASEAAGMG

-410 PKANRDRQRPQPVAA
+410 PKPAREQREQGPAPQAAQQPAKPQQQTPAERPAPEAAEKPTKQPAEETAPQPAPQAQAPAEQEKTAA
-425 VPPQKQDV
+425 EAEPAPAPETQT
-433 PEPQPQQ
+433 PEPANEETGQPG
-440 SEQTDR
+440 EAA
-446 QPEQPEPPR
+446 EKG
-455 SEPAAQVP
+455 EPAAAASV
-463 VTTPEREEQPEQLD
+463 
-477 NSPRIEQPSDAAE
+477 DA
-490 PSQPD
+490 
-495 PEERGTQTDQTEP
+495 
-508 VDSAQEGNSKAV
+508 EGL
-520 ASGSPEEDAQ
+520 
-530 DSEAIDMAGL
+530 I
-540 MERIRKEWITL
+540 ERIRKEWITL

-566 TEAQPLGMDGT
+566 TEAKPLGMDGN

-592 NSKHNNDDIVAV
+592 NSKHNNDDIAAV
-604 LTEKLGTE
+604 LTKKLGTE
-612 IAVRCVVGTDPKAA
+612 VAVRCVVGTDPKAA
-626 GFEDPAP
+626 GFDAPARAP
-633 EPKAWSPPREEPEPE
+633 QAWSPPRAQE
-648 PEAARAPSIREVP
+648 
-661 QPAVE
+661 QPAAPE
-666 AESRRP
+666 LEQTSQ
-672 DTPNDSGTG
+672 DKTP
-681 TGTEIDTGDAPYA
+681 GDAAEDPHA
-694 ADGNEPDEPTPT
+694 ADGDEPDEPTPT
-706 SDGSVPAD
+706 SDGSVGAD
-714 SESVTPEPAPAPV
+714 NESVTPEPEAAPV
-727 QYDPWGTTPAKSVNR
+727 PYDPWGSTPAKTVNPENSGAEAPAPAQEPAQR
-742 GDAVGSDGTADS
+742 RETPRTEATRPETSAPAAPGPAA
-754 EQNAGK
+754 AAAAAAAA
-760 DSTDTDSEAGARP
+760 AGAAGVVRS
-773 EPAPGAATVTAAAEE
+773 AQSRGAAPSAVSSKPDP
-788 RQTTA
+788 TT
-793 GPETGFGD
+793 GPDTGFGE
-801 KSSFSSGVPLPPEP
+801 STSFSSGVPLPPEP

-820 AEEEPAPYTREDEER
+820 MEEEPAPYSREDEER
-835 DMVDQSQEQGTFD
+835 DMVDQSQEAGTFD
-848 RRNPTEVAM
+848 RRSPTEVAM
-857 DLLAEELG
+857 ELLADELG

>member
-1 MIGQEQVTRPLS
+1 MALYRKYRPGSFAEMIGQEQVTRPLS

-165 PQAMRQLI
+165 PQAMRQLV

-179 EGVTVNENVYP
+179 EGVTVDEDVYP

-210 LAGAGPEGLTYELA
+210 LAGAGPDGLTYELA

-291 GLVDAPTDR
+291 GLVDAPADR
-300 AEILA
+300 AEILTS
-305 AEADKFPGNQLAA
+305 EADKFPGNQLAA
-318 LATEVN
+318 LASEVN

-410 PKANRDRQRPQPVAA
+410 PKSTRDRQQ
-425 VPPQKQDV
+425 
-433 PEPQPQQ
+433 QPQQ
-440 SEQTDR
+440 PQSEPQQR
-446 QPEQPEPPR
+446 PRNESAPEQPNESAGSAEKPTPD
-455 SEPAAQVP
+455 P
-463 VTTPEREEQPEQLD
+463 VKAKTTPAPEARTGSTAETETEAKPHVQETQSREAAAPEASGEAD
-477 NSPRIEQPSDAAE
+477 SVDSGDGE
-490 PSQPD
+490 PSGVA
-495 PEERGTQTDQTEP
+495 GTAE
-508 VDSAQEGNSKAV
+508 
-520 ASGSPEEDAQ
+520 
-530 DSEAIDMAGL
+530 L

-551 RQSVGERNKVAEIML
+551 RQAVGERNKVAEIML

-626 GFEDPAP
+626 GFEAPAR
-633 EPKAWSPPREEPEPE
+633 EPRVWSPPRTHSEPDPGVSAAPSGTEGPRE
-648 PEAARAPSIREVP
+648 EAAAVGSSDSPGDAP
-661 QPAVE
+661 
-666 AESRRP
+666 
-672 DTPNDSGTG
+672 TPSEGTG
-681 TGTEIDTGDAPYA
+681 DEPYA
-694 ADGNEPDEPTPT
+694 ADGTEPDEPTPT
-706 SDGSVPAD
+706 SDGSVSAD
-714 SESVTPEPAPAPV
+714 TEPVTPEPAPAPV
-727 QYDPWGTTPAKSVNR
+727 QYDPWGTTPAKATTDDDAPDAGVARSNGEPGDSRSGTGPRNDVSV
-742 GDAVGSDGTADS
+742 
-754 EQNAGK
+754 
-760 DSTDTDSEAGARP
+760 
-773 EPAPGAATVTAAAEE
+773 PGADTAAAEAEE
-788 RQTTA
+788 RQPGV
-793 GPETGFGD
+793 GPNTGFGGGT
-801 KSSFSSGVPLPPEP
+801 SFSSGVPLPPEP
-815 EDEPP
+815 EEEPP
-820 AEEEPAPYTREDEER
+820 AGDEPAPYTREDEER
-835 DMVDQSQEQGTFD
+835 DMVDQSQEEGTLD

>member
-57 GVCPSCVALAPG
+57 GQCPSCVALAPG

-91 ELRERAYFAPAES
+91 ELRERAFFAPAES

-165 PQAMRQLI
+165 PQAMRQLV

-179 EGVTVNENVYP
+179 EGVTVDENVYP

-246 DAAALFQA
+246 DASALFQT

-282 HAVPDAFGQ
+282 HTVPDAFGQ

-356 PAAVAGLTEIQ
+356 PAAVSGLTEIQ
-367 DAASEATGMG
+367 DATSEATGIG
-377 DQPRGAAAALAAAAA
+377 EQPRGAAAALAAAAA

-410 PKANRDRQRPQPVAA
+410 PKPARDQR
-425 VPPQKQDV
+425 
-433 PEPQPQQ
+433 
-440 SEQTDR
+440 EQT
-446 QPEQPEPPR
+446 PEPPR
-455 SEPAAQVP
+455 REPAAPAPAEAAPTQPDVAP
-463 VTTPEREEQPEQLD
+463 TRQEQTPEKPTPQEPTQQQPKPEKPTPQEPTPEQRT
-477 NSPRIEQPSDAAE
+477 PQPATEETGQPAEADETAGASESDAAATV
-490 PSQPD
+490 D
-495 PEERGTQTDQTEP
+495 TE
-508 VDSAQEGNSKAV
+508 
-520 ASGSPEEDAQ
+520 
-530 DSEAIDMAGL
+530 GL
-540 MERIRKEWITL
+540 MERIRTEWITL

-566 TEAQPLGMDGT
+566 TEAKPLGMDGN

-592 NSKHNNDDIVAV
+592 NSKHNNDDIAAV

-612 IAVRCVVGTDPKAA
+612 VAVRCVVGTDPKAA
-626 GFEDPAP
+626 GFDAPARAP
-633 EPKAWSPPREEPEPE
+633 QAWSPPREQKHEQEQTKVAEPEQNSQDE
-648 PEAARAPSIREVP
+648 KSAVATEAPHVANGNEHDRPAPPATGPATSNRAPSG
-661 QPAVE
+661 PAAAAAAAAAAAGAAAVVRGAPNKAASE
-666 AESRRP
+666 TVANKP
-672 DTPNDSGTG
+672 DLNKLPST
-681 TGTEIDTGDAPYA
+681 
-694 ADGNEPDEPTPT
+694 
-706 SDGSVPAD
+706 
-714 SESVTPEPAPAPV
+714 PAPS
-727 QYDPWGTTPAKSVNR
+727 TPA
-742 GDAVGSDGTADS
+742 
-754 EQNAGK
+754 
-760 DSTDTDSEAGARP
+760 P
-773 EPAPGAATVTAAAEE
+773 
-788 RQTTA
+788 TA
-793 GPETGFGD
+793 GPNTGSGE
-801 KSSFSSGVPLPPEP
+801 STSFSSGVPLPPEP

-835 DMVDQSQEQGTFD
+835 DMVDQSQEAGTFD
-848 RRNPTEVAM
+848 RRSPTEVAM
-857 DLLAEELG
+857 DLLADELG

>member
-1 MIGQEQVTRPLS
+1 MALYRKYRPASFAEMIGQEQVTRPLS

-46 NCVQGPTSTPC
+46 NCVEGPTSTPC

-165 PQAMRQLI
+165 PQAMRQLV

-179 EGVTVNENVYP
+179 EGVTVDENVYP

-210 LAGAGPEGLTYELA
+210 LAGAGPDGLTYELA

-246 DAAALFQA
+246 DAAALFKA

-324 ERITSLRGATSP
+324 ERIMSLRGATSP

-351 TGTQA
+351 SGAQA
-356 PAAVAGLTEIQ
+356 PVAAASGLTEIQ
-367 DAASEATGMG
+367 DATASATGVG
-377 DQPRGAAAALAAAAA
+377 DKPRGAAAALAAAAA

-410 PKANRDRQRPQPVAA
+410 PKPAREQAQRPQPEQ
-425 VPPQKQDV
+425 PPQQA
-433 PEPQPQQ
+433 Q
-440 SEQTDR
+440 S
-446 QPEQPEPPR
+446 EQPEP
-455 SEPAAQVP
+455 
-463 VTTPEREEQPEQLD
+463 
-477 NSPRIEQPSDAAE
+477 AE
-490 PSQPD
+490 PEAPAMQEAEGSQANAGESGEPD
-495 PEERGTQTDQTEP
+495 ST
-508 VDSAQEGNSKAV
+508 VDA
-520 ASGSPEEDAQ
+520 DA
-530 DSEAIDMAGL
+530 L
-540 MERIRKEWITL
+540 MERIHKEWITL

-566 TEAQPLGMDGT
+566 TEAKPLGMDGT

-592 NSKHNNDDIVAV
+592 NSKHNNDDIAAV

-612 IAVRCVVGTDPKAA
+612 VGVRCVVGTDPKVA
-626 GFEDPAP
+626 GFEAPARAP
-633 EPKAWSPPREEPEPE
+633 QAWSPPREQEQSE
-648 PEAARAPSIREVP
+648 PEA
-661 QPAVE
+661 QPEHGSPDDGEPAGS
-666 AESRRP
+666 AEDP
-672 DTPNDSGTG
+672 H
-681 TGTEIDTGDAPYA
+681 A
-694 ADGNEPDEPTPT
+694 ADGTEAEEPTPT
-706 SDGSVPAD
+706 SDGSVDNANAA
-714 SESVTPEPAPAPV
+714 VTPEPPVASGPAAAAAAAAAAAGAAGVVSGAQNRAVAAPA
-727 QYDPWGTTPAKSVNR
+727 
-742 GDAVGSDGTADS
+742 
-754 EQNAGK
+754 NAQ
-760 DSTDTDSEAGARP
+760 P
-773 EPAPGAATVTAAAEE
+773 
-788 RQTTA
+788 TA
-793 GPETGFGD
+793 GPKTGFGE
-801 KSSFSSGVPLPPEP
+801 STSFSSGVPLPPEP

-820 AEEEPAPYTREDEER
+820 AEEAPAPYTREDEER
-835 DMVDQSQEQGTFD
+835 DMVDQSQEAGTFD
-848 RRNPTEVAM
+848 RRSPTEVAM
-857 DLLAEELG
+857 ELLADELG

>member
-1 MIGQEQVTRPLS
+1 MALYRKYRPASFAEMIGQEQVTRPLS

-46 NCVQGPTSTPC
+46 NCVEGPTSTPC

-165 PQAMRQLI
+165 PQAMRQLV

-179 EGVTVNENVYP
+179 EGVTVDENVYP

-210 LAGAGPEGLTYELA
+210 LAGAGPDGLTYELA

-246 DAAALFQA
+246 DAAALFKA

-324 ERITSLRGATSP
+324 ERIMSLRGATSP

-351 TGTQA
+351 SGAQA
-356 PAAVAGLTEIQ
+356 PVAAASGLTEIQ
-367 DAASEATGMG
+367 DATASATGVG
-377 DQPRGAAAALAAAAA
+377 DKPRGAAAALAAAAA

-410 PKANRDRQRPQPVAA
+410 PKPAREHSQRPKPVQPQ
-425 VPPQKQDV
+425 PEKQ
-433 PEPQPQQ
+433 EAPQPQPEAVQ
-440 SEQTDR
+440 PEPKQPETKAAPAAEPKPPTAPVQETQPAP
-446 QPEQPEPPR
+446 QPEQPPQQ
-455 SEPAAQVP
+455 AQS
-463 VTTPEREEQPEQLD
+463 EQPEPAEREAPAMQEAEGSQANAGESGEPD
-477 NSPRIEQPSDAAE
+477 STVDA
-490 PSQPD
+490 
-495 PEERGTQTDQTEP
+495 
-508 VDSAQEGNSKAV
+508 
-520 ASGSPEEDAQ
+520 DA
-530 DSEAIDMAGL
+530 L
-540 MERIRKEWITL
+540 MERIHKEWITL

-566 TEAQPLGMDGT
+566 TEAKPLGMDGT

-592 NSKHNNDDIVAV
+592 NSKHNNDDIAAV

-612 IAVRCVVGTDPKAA
+612 VGVRCVVGTDPKVA
-626 GFEDPAP
+626 GFEAPARAP
-633 EPKAWSPPREEPEPE
+633 QAWSPPREQEQSE
-648 PEAARAPSIREVP
+648 PEA
-661 QPAVE
+661 QPEHGSPDDGEPAGS
-666 AESRRP
+666 AEDP
-672 DTPNDSGTG
+672 H
-681 TGTEIDTGDAPYA
+681 A
-694 ADGNEPDEPTPT
+694 ADGTEAEEPMPT
-706 SDGSVPAD
+706 SDGSVDNGNAA
-714 SESVTPEPAPAPV
+714 VMPEPPVASGPAAAAAAAAAAAGAAGVVSGAQNRAVAAPA
-727 QYDPWGTTPAKSVNR
+727 
-742 GDAVGSDGTADS
+742 
-754 EQNAGK
+754 NAQ
-760 DSTDTDSEAGARP
+760 P
-773 EPAPGAATVTAAAEE
+773 
-788 RQTTA
+788 TA
-793 GPETGFGD
+793 GPKTGFGE
-801 KSSFSSGVPLPPEP
+801 STSFSSGVPLPPEP

-820 AEEEPAPYTREDEER
+820 AEEAPAPYTREDEER
-835 DMVDQSQEQGTFD
+835 DMVDQSQEAGTFD
-848 RRNPTEVAM
+848 RRSPTEVAM
-857 DLLAEELG
+857 EMLADELG

>member
-165 PQAMRQLI
+165 PQAMRQLV

-179 EGVTVNENVYP
+179 EGVTVDENVYP

-239 VDALAAR
+239 VDALASR
-246 DAAALFQA
+246 DASALFQA

-291 GLVDAPTDR
+291 GLVDAPADR
-300 AEILA
+300 AEILT

-336 RLLLEIMMAHLLGVA
+336 RLLLEIMMAHLLGVL

-356 PAAVAGLTEIQ
+356 PAAVAGLTELQ
-367 DAASEATGMG
+367 DASAEAAGMG
-377 DQPRGAAAALAAAAA
+377 DKPRGAAAALAAAAA

-410 PKANRDRQRPQPVAA
+410 PKPAREQREPQREQPAAAAQQPTQQPAQQPVPQPAPA
-425 VPPQKQDV
+425 EPEQATTSQDESPRDTPREVPQ
-433 PEPQPQQ
+433 
-440 SEQTDR
+440 
-446 QPEQPEPPR
+446 QPEPETHIPEPPAKTETE
-455 SEPAAQVP
+455 EPA
-463 VTTPEREEQPEQLD
+463 
-477 NSPRIEQPSDAAE
+477 SGPSDTGGAVDA
-490 PSQPD
+490 
-495 PEERGTQTDQTEP
+495 TE
-508 VDSAQEGNSKAV
+508 
-520 ASGSPEEDAQ
+520 
-530 DSEAIDMAGL
+530 L
-540 MERIRKEWITL
+540 MERIRKEWINL

-566 TEAQPLGMDGT
+566 TEATPLGMDGT

-604 LTEKLGTE
+604 LTDKLGTE
-612 IAVRCVVGTDPKAA
+612 VAVRCVVGTDPKAA
-626 GFEDPAP
+626 GFEAPARAP
-633 EPKAWSPPREEPEPE
+633 QAWSPPSAPKQSEEQGAEHTSPSDN
-648 PEAARAPSIREVP
+648 EA
-661 QPAVE
+661 
-666 AESRRP
+666 
-672 DTPNDSGTG
+672 DSTD
-681 TGTEIDTGDAPYA
+681 EDPHA
-694 ADGNEPDEPTPT
+694 ADGKEPDEPTPT
-706 SDGSVPAD
+706 SDGSVS
-714 SESVTPEPAPAPV
+714 SENEAVTPEPTSAPV
-727 QYDPWGTTPAKSVNR
+727 PYDPWASTPAKTVNPE
-742 GDAVGSDGTADS
+742 DS
-754 EQNAGK
+754 GAEAQQAPAAPSPEPSPQPVPSQPEPPAPEASGPAAAAAAAAAA
-760 DSTDTDSEAGARP
+760 AGAAGVVR
-773 EPAPGAATVTAAAEE
+773 GAAPRATPDPTD
-788 RQTTA
+788 
-793 GPETGFGD
+793 GPNTGFGE
-801 KSSFSSGVPLPPEP
+801 STSFSSGVPLPPEP

-820 AEEEPAPYTREDEER
+820 MEEEPAPYTREDEER
-835 DMVDQSQEQGTFD
+835 DMVDQSQEAGTFD
-848 RRNPTEVAM
+848 RRSPTEVAM
-857 DLLAEELG
+857 ELLADELG

>member
-1 MIGQEQVTRPLS
+1 MALYRKYRPASFAEMIGQEQVTRPLS

-165 PQAMRQLI
+165 PQAMRQLV

-179 EGVTVNENVYP
+179 EGVTVDENVYP

-239 VDALAAR
+239 VDALSSR
-246 DAAALFQA
+246 DASALFQA

-291 GLVDAPTDR
+291 GLVDAPADR
-300 AEILA
+300 AEILT

-336 RLLLEIMMAHLLGVA
+336 RLLLEIMMAHLLGVL

-356 PAAVAGLTEIQ
+356 PAAVAGLTELQ
-367 DAASEATGMG
+367 DASAEAAGMG
-377 DQPRGAAAALAAAAA
+377 DKPRGA
-392 VQATANVTS
+392 
-401 QSTPAPREA
+401 
-410 PKANRDRQRPQPVAA
+410 
-425 VPPQKQDV
+425 
-433 PEPQPQQ
+433 
-440 SEQTDR
+440 
-446 QPEQPEPPR
+446 
-455 SEPAAQVP
+455 
-463 VTTPEREEQPEQLD
+463 
-477 NSPRIEQPSDAAE
+477 
-490 PSQPD
+490 
-495 PEERGTQTDQTEP
+495 
-508 VDSAQEGNSKAV
+508 
-520 ASGSPEEDAQ
+520 
-530 DSEAIDMAGL
+530 
-540 MERIRKEWITL
+540 
-551 RQSVGERNKVAEIML
+551 
-566 TEAQPLGMDGT
+566 
-577 TLVVGHNTGALANSI
+577 
-592 NSKHNNDDIVAV
+592 
-604 LTEKLGTE
+604 
-612 IAVRCVVGTDPKAA
+612 
-626 GFEDPAP
+626 
-633 EPKAWSPPREEPEPE
+633 
-648 PEAARAPSIREVP
+648 
-661 QPAVE
+661 
-666 AESRRP
+666 
-672 DTPNDSGTG
+672 
-681 TGTEIDTGDAPYA
+681 
-694 ADGNEPDEPTPT
+694 
-706 SDGSVPAD
+706 
-714 SESVTPEPAPAPV
+714 
-727 QYDPWGTTPAKSVNR
+727 
-742 GDAVGSDGTADS
+742 
-754 EQNAGK
+754 
-760 DSTDTDSEAGARP
+760 
-773 EPAPGAATVTAAAEE
+773 
-788 RQTTA
+788 
-793 GPETGFGD
+793 
-801 KSSFSSGVPLPPEP
+801 
-815 EDEPP
+815 
-820 AEEEPAPYTREDEER
+820 
-835 DMVDQSQEQGTFD
+835 
-848 RRNPTEVAM
+848 
-857 DLLAEELG
+857 
-865 ARPL
+865 

>member
-1 MIGQEQVTRPLS
+1 MALYRKYRPASFAEMIGQEQVTRPLS

-46 NCVQGPTSTPC
+46 NCVEGPTSTPC

-165 PQAMRQLI
+165 PQAMRQLV

-179 EGVTVNENVYP
+179 EGVTVDENVYP

-210 LAGAGPEGLTYELA
+210 LAGAGPDGLTYELA

-246 DAAALFQA
+246 DAAALFKA
-254 VDDVIEAGHEPR
+254 VDDVVEAGHEPR

-324 ERITSLRGATSP
+324 ERIMSLRGATSP

-351 TGTQA
+351 SGAQA
-356 PAAVAGLTEIQ
+356 PVAAASGLTEIQ
-367 DAASEATGMG
+367 DATASATGVG
-377 DQPRGAAAALAAAAA
+377 DKPRGAAAALAAAAA

-410 PKANRDRQRPQPVAA
+410 PKPAREHSQRPQPEQ
-425 VPPQKQDV
+425 PPRQA
-433 PEPQPQQ
+433 Q
-440 SEQTDR
+440 S
-446 QPEQPEPPR
+446 EQPEP
-455 SEPAAQVP
+455 
-463 VTTPEREEQPEQLD
+463 
-477 NSPRIEQPSDAAE
+477 AE
-490 PSQPD
+490 PEAPAMQETEGSQANAGESGEPD
-495 PEERGTQTDQTEP
+495 ST
-508 VDSAQEGNSKAV
+508 VDA
-520 ASGSPEEDAQ
+520 DA
-530 DSEAIDMAGL
+530 L
-540 MERIRKEWITL
+540 MERIHKEWITL

-566 TEAQPLGMDGT
+566 TEAKPLGMDGT
-577 TLVVGHNTGALANSI
+577 TLVVGHNTGALAKSI
-592 NSKHNNDDIVAV
+592 NSKHNNDDIAAV

-612 IAVRCVVGTDPKAA
+612 VGVRCVVGTDPKVA
-626 GFEDPAP
+626 GFEAPARAP
-633 EPKAWSPPREEPEPE
+633 QAWSPPREQEQSE
-648 PEAARAPSIREVP
+648 PEA
-661 QPAVE
+661 QPEHGSPDDGEPAGS
-666 AESRRP
+666 AEDP
-672 DTPNDSGTG
+672 H
-681 TGTEIDTGDAPYA
+681 A
-694 ADGNEPDEPTPT
+694 ADGTEAEEPTPT
-706 SDGSVPAD
+706 NDGSVDNANAA
-714 SESVTPEPAPAPV
+714 VTPEPPVASGPA
-727 QYDPWGTTPAKSVNR
+727 A
-742 GDAVGSDGTADS
+742 AA
-754 EQNAGK
+754 AAAAAA
-760 DSTDTDSEAGARP
+760 AGA
-773 EPAPGAATVTAAAEE
+773 AGVVGGAQNRTVAASANA
-788 RQTTA
+788 QPTA
-793 GPETGFGD
+793 GPKTGFGE
-801 KSSFSSGVPLPPEP
+801 STSFSSGVPLPPEP

-820 AEEEPAPYTREDEER
+820 AEEAPAPYTREDEER
-835 DMVDQSQEQGTFD
+835 DMVDQSQEAGTFD
-848 RRNPTEVAM
+848 RRSPTEVAM
-857 DLLAEELG
+857 ELLADELG